1 MRIGKEIQVRK
12 RPLRSK
18 RGKESVKE
26 QLLGDSSPSS
36 VKKQLLREKTVEY
49 MYDIIVVYGY
59 IEGFTADYLISFGD
73 TLFRFLQP
81 HIIFHQPK
89 TLTSSYPFY
98 QSDLYPSPS
107 S

>member
-36 VKKQLLREKTVEY
+36 VKKQLLREETVEKKSFKKQLSWKITENPRKSALEEWFKEDMLNIMVVGDPAY
-49 MYDIIVVYGY
+49 RCGNDITY
-59 IEGFTADYLISFGD
+59 ET
-73 TLFRFLQP
+73 
-81 HIIFHQPK
+81 K
-89 TLTSSYPFY
+89 PF
-98 QSDLYPSPS
+98 SGSPRRL
-107 S
+107 

>member
-36 VKKQLLREKTVEY
+36 VKKQLLREETVEKK
-49 MYDIIVVYGY
+49 
-59 IEGFTADYLISFGD
+59 SFKKQ
-73 TLFRFLQP
+73 L
-81 HIIFHQPK
+81 
-89 TLTSSYPFY
+89 S
-98 QSDLYPSPS
+98 
-107 S
+107 